1 MMALAHAKRAASR
14 VMSIGRTGFSIIKET
29 FIKTFSSERMSVTY
43 TVAFAAAFIL
53 QLGMLLTGTH
63 PAWYLA
69 PIGLIIDTFV
79 LGGLFSITSF
89 VVESFWNM
97 GRAVYAS
104 IKRTTTHV
112 YETAFDFTDVV
123 RFSVIK

>member
-1 MMALAHAKRAASR
+1 
-14 VMSIGRTGFSIIKET
+14 MSIGRTGFNIIAQT
-29 FIKTFSSERMSVTY
+29 FIKTFSAERMSVTY
-43 TVAFAAAFIL
+43 TIAFAAAFVL

-69 PIGLIIDTFV
+69 PLGLILDTFV
-79 LGGLFSITSF
+79 LGALFTVTSF
-89 VVESFWNM
+89 VVESLWNM

-104 IKRTTTHV
+104 IKRTTTRV
-112 YETAFDFTDVV
+112 YETAFDFSDVV